1 MHKTCVAALL
11 AMAFAGAAQAVNCV
25 SGTPYTT
32 VGAITCE
39 VPTGITSMALVV
51 VGGGGA
57 QVTVT
62 NCPVTA
68 GATLDLF
75 EGGGGGALL
84 HNSSL
89 RRTTP
94 NPRRG

>member
-39 VPTGITSMALVV
+39 VPIGITSMALVV
-51 VGGGGA
+51 VGGGGGGA

-75 EGGGGGALL
+75 EGGGGGGAVA
-84 HNSSL
+84 
-89 RRTTP
+89 
-94 NPRRG
+94 